1 MLNGVAIYSVT
12 LGIIS
17 SYFSDRETKSS
28 LIETK
33 AARIEELCQE
43 IGIPEKQKNKMI
55 EAIENSANQMTY
67 FWLDPSHDILTGL
80 PIRLKYEM
88 LVSMYRQL
96 IMECPFFS
104 DLGETCIVR
113 LIPLLKPLALK
124 PNKMVYATGDSAQF
138 STLPF
143 ISLLPCEGPID
154 VLRGCERGQ
163 AQRAEDLR
171 TQVDDRDPVGQLP
184 AVQEVL
190 SAGGHVP
197 LQAHVGRLLL
207 RGHRHHLQAAAH
219 LQHQDADRLPLLH
232 PRSDGIRGSTRTS
245 KTSSWT
251 NTPISTRR

>member
-104 DLGETCIVR
+104 DLGETHVLELGNGVLRPALTGLVSQNSGKHEQGTALGMLQSISSVAGM
-113 LIPLLKPLALK
+113 IAPPLGGLLLNQGWLLPWGLLASGFAACGLAL
-124 PNKMVYATGDSAQF
+124 SA
-138 STLPF
+138 S
-143 ISLLPCEGPID
+143 
-154 VLRGCERGQ
+154 R
-163 AQRAEDLR
+163 QREKVPAE
-171 TQVDDRDPVGQLP
+171 P
-184 AVQEVL
+184 A
-190 SAGGHVP
+190 P
-197 LQAHVGRLLL
+197 
-207 RGHRHHLQAAAH
+207 
-219 LQHQDADRLPLLH
+219 
-232 PRSDGIRGSTRTS
+232 
-245 KTSSWT
+245 
-251 NTPISTRR
+251 